1 MTSSLGLASRR
12 FVFIFAGFILAGMAE
27 ASSWSIVPK
36 DALSASKMEFFQTRF
51 ADIQNADKLEELLR
65 ELGRAESFLK
75 LEAVYENGLWE
86 IRAQRARVIGDIQLN
101 LSTRAFQ
108 GPLQANLYKY
118 IGQADSPEI
127 RAKLQAEVKEYLSY
141 RGFFNAQVHLSFSD
155 YGDGLLRYT
164 FNVEEDYPCLIREI
178 STGFTL
184 PRFKNLDISVG
195 DICDQE
201 AIEEAV
207 LELED
212 DLQSDGYNQ
221 QKILKPEIKYDKS
234 SNSAAVYVPGTLGK
248 KIIFKVES
256 PLQSFW
262 ETDLEDIDSSIVEPD
277 ALGNEI
283 VRKYRNEGYDDV
295 VVDAPRREEV
305 DDDEIRYVFKVH
317 PGTRYRI
324 TNIQIEGMDYF
335 SREQG
340 LRIMDFDSLLRLDS
354 PPLNQDS
361 IRKAID
367 NLKAAYN
374 ADGFW
379 DAQIHFPRIAK
390 DRATGQASLV
400 FVVSEGKQR
409 ILEKVEITGNT
420 VYSTDDLIE
429 LLGIEQEKPLVWGD
443 LLSFEQK
450 LKTAYAKKG
459 YLYASFKINLV
470 QKTEFRSIPTTVSV
484 AITEEKRVKF
494 GDITISGLVRTR
506 PEVVTRELR
515 FQTGDWYDPERVEE
529 TRAALIRLGLFS
541 SVTIIPS
548 DSAALSELH
557 ETIPYSLTFREGK
570 PGNVSFGPGW
580 SFDQGGRF
588 AIESSYN
595 NISGLNRQVFVKGSI
610 SEERRQDGFTNKTL
624 LGRSLGGGYVEPY
637 IFDWPV
643 NASITLSH
651 RAEAGIKR
659 WELSRQGELAFDHTL
674 RHWLPGAK
682 IVGFYGQKI
691 TDVEAEDVLM
701 LNLIET
707 GDVRQ
712 GRVGF
717 RFNLDRRNDPSW
729 PTNGYILNI
738 ENAWA
743 RYYLGGDLQYYRWSI
758 SHSMY
763 FDIAQDFV
771 FATGYSFTAFEDVER
786 KGSSPDVLPTTE
798 RLHAGGAETN
808 RGFRRQSLGPKID
821 YNQDN
826 VISGGSRLA
835 VFKLELRYQLIRD
848 TAAIT
853 SFIDA
858 SNTFFS
864 DKEFNRFA
872 DAFANITPAG
882 QQPAVMKG
890 NAPYQFQDLFSDP
903 MLIWNKNYVSYGLA
917 FNYLTPLGS
926 FNLSYG
932 LPWKRCA
939 TNSNTCNDPR
949 GNPIEHGILG
959 GVFHINVGANF

>member
-1 MTSSLGLASRR
+1 MTSSLGSASRKS
-12 FVFIFAGFILAGMAE
+12 AFILAGLLLAG
-27 ASSWSIVPK
+27 AADAGTWTIVPD
-36 DALSASKMEFFQTRF
+36 DALPTSKKETFQTRYPE
-51 ADIQNADKLEELLR
+51 IQNADKLEELLR

-75 LEAVYENGLWE
+75 LEAVYENGTWQ
-86 IRAQRARVIGDIQLN
+86 IHAQRARVIGDVKLN

-108 GPLQANLYKY
+108 SSLQTNLYKY

-127 RAKLQAEVKEYLSY
+127 RAKLRSEVKDYLAY
-141 RGFFNAQVHLSFSD
+141 RGFHNAQVDLTFSD
-155 YGDGLLRYT
+155 YGDELLRYT
-164 FNVEEDYPCLIREI
+164 FNVEEDYPCLIREV

-184 PRFKNLDISVG
+184 PMFMSTGISVG

-212 DLQSDGYNQ
+212 DLQNDGYNQ
-221 QKILKPEIKYDKS
+221 QKILKPEVKYDKS
-234 SNSAAVYVPGTLGK
+234 SNTAAIYIPGTLGK
-248 KIIFKVES
+248 KIVFKVDS
-256 PLQSFW
+256 PSQNFW
-262 ETDLEDIDSSIVEPD
+262 DADLEDIDSSVVEPD
-277 ALGNEI
+277 AFGNEI
-283 VRKYRNEGYDDV
+283 VRRYRNEGYDDV
-295 VVDAPRREEV
+295 VVDAPRREEIG
-305 DDDEIRYVFKVH
+305 DDEIRYVFKVH

-324 TNIQIEGMDYF
+324 TNIQVEGMEHFD
-335 SREQG
+335 REQAMK
-340 LRIMDFDSLLRLDS
+340 IMDFDSLLRLDS

-361 IRKAID
+361 IRKGID

-379 DAQIHFPRIAK
+379 DAQVHFPRIAK

-400 FVVSEGKQR
+400 FVVTEGKQR
-409 ILEKVEITGNT
+409 ILEKVDITGNT
-420 VYSTDDLIE
+420 VYTTDEILE
-429 LLGIEQEKPLVWGD
+429 LLETEPEKPLIWGD
-443 LLSFEQK
+443 LLGYEQK
-450 LKTAYAKKG
+450 LKTAYGKKG

-470 QKTEFRSIPTTVSV
+470 QKTEFRSIPTTVSI

-494 GDITISGLVRTR
+494 GDISINGLVLTR

-515 FQTGDWYDPERVEE
+515 FQTGDWYDPEKVEE

-541 SVTIIPS
+541 SVSIIPS
-548 DSAALSELH
+548 DSDALSELH
-557 ETIPYSLTFREGK
+557 ETIPYSLVFREGK

-595 NISGLNRQVFVKGSI
+595 NIGGLNRQVFMKGSI

-637 IFDWPV
+637 IFNWPI
-643 NASITLSH
+643 NASITLNH

-659 WELSRQGELAFDHTL
+659 WELSRQGELAFEHTL

-682 IVGFYGQKI
+682 FVGFYGQKI

-729 PTNGYILNI
+729 PTSGYILNL

-743 RYYLGGDLQYYRWSI
+743 RYYFGGDLQYYRWSI

-763 FDIAQDFV
+763 FNVAENFV
-771 FATGYSFTAFEDVER
+771 LAGGYSFTAFEDVER
-786 KGSSPDVLPTTE
+786 KGSNPDVLPTTE

-821 YNQDN
+821 YNEDN

-835 VFKLELRYQLIRD
+835 VFKVELRYQVIRD

-853 SFIDA
+853 TFVDA

-864 DKEFNRFA
+864 EKEFDRFT
-872 DAFANITPAG
+872 DAFANANPSG
-882 QQPAVMKG
+882 QQPAVMTG
-890 NAPYQFQDLFSDP
+890 NAPYGFQDLFSDP
-903 MLIWNKNYVSYGLA
+903 KMIWDKNYLSYGLA

-939 TNSNTCNDPR
+939 TENKCSDPR
-949 GNPIEHGILG
+949 GNPIEKGILG